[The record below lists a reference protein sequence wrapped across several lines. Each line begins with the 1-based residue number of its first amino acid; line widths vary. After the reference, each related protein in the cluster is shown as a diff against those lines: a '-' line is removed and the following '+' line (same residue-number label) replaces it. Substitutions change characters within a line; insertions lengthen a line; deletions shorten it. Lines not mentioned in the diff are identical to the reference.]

1 QARQSRWYCR
11 NRWESRSVPFFK
23 RKPFLETDKGFFV
36 FRNVILETKPEVKP
50 KPKPKAEPNLNS
62 GITDFIIQSIRHRHR
77 YANVCAIQIT
87 MIYRER
93 G

>member
-1 QARQSRWYCR
+1 ARQSRWYCR

-36 FRNVILETKPEVKP
+36 FRNIIPETKPEAKP
-50 KPKPKAEPNLNS
+50 KPNLNP
-62 GITDFIIQSIRHRHR
+62 GITDLIIQSIRHRHR
-77 YANVCAIQIT
+77 CAKACAIQIT
-87 MIYRER
+87 TIYRER